1 VGVHDRGEADGQ
13 LWISMDFVDGLDAAR
28 LLVDRY
34 PAGMPVDEVVRI
46 VGAVASGL
54 DYAHKQGLLHR
65 DVKPANI
72 LLTHLDD
79 DGEQRILLTDF
90 GIARNLD
97 DISGLT
103 TTNLTV
109 RTRKNGGLR
118 AIGVVGRLRLCL
130 GAERSVGRSA
140 GCAGPAGGTGPS
152 DVAHRAGQLRGT
164 DVPSTSGRARPA
176 GITVQQSS
184 SNRLALGIGLSHK
197 PVIETGFG
205 LSFSHPIRHLR
216 EYLTVLTPLLAGR
229 AVQMSGQHYRVQQE
243 PSVPP
248 GVKPPPVLVA
258 ALAPQM
264 LRLAGE
270 LADGTALGAQPWT

>member
-1 VGVHDRGEADGQ
+1 
-13 LWISMDFVDGLDAAR
+13 M
-28 LLVDRY
+28 
-34 PAGMPVDEVVRI
+34 
-46 VGAVASGL
+46 
-54 DYAHKQGLLHR
+54 
-65 DVKPANI
+65 
-72 LLTHLDD
+72 
-79 DGEQRILLTDF
+79 
-90 GIARNLD
+90 
-97 DISGLT
+97 
-103 TTNLTV
+103 NLTV

-258 ALAPQM
+258 ALGPQM

-270 LADGTALGAQPWT
+270 LRTRKNGDLRAIGVVGRLRLCLGAERSVGRPPDALVLLGALGPVTSCIELGSYVVPTFPRHPAVLAQQASPFSSRARTGSRSASA

>member
-1 VGVHDRGEADGQ
+1 
-13 LWISMDFVDGLDAAR
+13 M
-28 LLVDRY
+28 
-34 PAGMPVDEVVRI
+34 
-46 VGAVASGL
+46 
-54 DYAHKQGLLHR
+54 
-65 DVKPANI
+65 
-72 LLTHLDD
+72 
-79 DGEQRILLTDF
+79 
-90 GIARNLD
+90 
-97 DISGLT
+97 
-103 TTNLTV
+103 NLTV

-184 SNRLALGIGLSHK
+184 SNRLAPGIGLSHK

-229 AVQMSGQHYRVQQE
+229 AVQMSGQHYRVQHQRATRCE
-243 PSVPP
+243 ASAAAGRRTGAADAAPRRRTGRRHSL
-248 GVKPPPVLVA
+248 GCAAMDLV
-258 ALAPQM
+258 
-264 LRLAGE
+264 
-270 LADGTALGAQPWT
+270 

>member
-1 VGVHDRGEADGQ
+1 MTLPQRRQGV
-13 LWISMDFVDGLDAAR
+13 L
-28 LLVDRY
+28 
-34 PAGMPVDEVVRI
+34 
-46 VGAVASGL
+46 
-54 DYAHKQGLLHR
+54 
-65 DVKPANI
+65 
-72 LLTHLDD
+72 
-79 DGEQRILLTDF
+79 
-90 GIARNLD
+90 
-97 DISGLT
+97 
-103 TTNLTV
+103 
-109 RTRKNGGLR
+109 
-118 AIGVVGRLRLCL
+118 
-130 GAERSVGRSA
+130 VGRS
-140 GCAGPAGGTGPS
+140 GGRPDSVPGGTGPS

-184 SNRLALGIGLSHK
+184 SNRRALGIGLSHK

-258 ALAPQM
+258 ALGPQM

>member
-1 VGVHDRGEADGQ
+1 MGVYDRGEADGQ

-130 GAERSVGRSA
+130 GDERSVGRSA

-205 LSFSHPIRHLR
+205 LSFSHRSAICASTSRC
-216 EYLTVLTPLLAGR
+216 
-229 AVQMSGQHYRVQQE
+229 
-243 PSVPP
+243 
-248 GVKPPPVLVA
+248 
-258 ALAPQM
+258 
-264 LRLAGE
+264 
-270 LADGTALGAQPWT
+270 

>member
-1 VGVHDRGEADGQ
+1 MASTQ
-13 LWISMDFVDGLDAAR
+13 LVCWWIATRRACPSTRWSGSSVR
-28 LLVDRY
+28 W
-34 PAGMPVDEVVRI
+34 PAGWTMHTSKDCSTATSSP
-46 VGAVASGL
+46 
-54 DYAHKQGLLHR
+54 
-65 DVKPANI
+65 PTF

-152 DVAHRAGQLRGT
+152 DVAHRAGQLRGPT
-164 DVPSTSGRARPA
+164 FPRHPA
-176 GITVQQSS
+176 ALAQQALIVQQSS

-229 AVQMSGQHYRVQQE
+229 AVQMSGPHYRVQQE
-243 PSVPP
+243 PSVPQASAGAGRRTGATDAAP
-248 GVKPPPVLVA
+248 RRRTGRRHRLGCAAMDLV
-258 ALAPQM
+258 
-264 LRLAGE
+264 
-270 LADGTALGAQPWT
+270 

>member
-1 VGVHDRGEADGQ
+1 MR
-13 LWISMDFVDGLDAAR
+13 WS
-28 LLVDRY
+28 
-34 PAGMPVDEVVRI
+34 
-46 VGAVASGL
+46 
-54 DYAHKQGLLHR
+54 
-65 DVKPANI
+65 
-72 LLTHLDD
+72 
-79 DGEQRILLTDF
+79 
-90 GIARNLD
+90 
-97 DISGLT
+97 
-103 TTNLTV
+103 
-109 RTRKNGGLR
+109 
-118 AIGVVGRLRLCL
+118 CW
-130 GAERSVGRSA
+130 
-140 GCAGPAGGTGPS
+140 GTGPS

-197 PVIETGFG
+197 PVIDTGFG

-258 ALAPQM
+258 ALGPQM

>member
-1 VGVHDRGEADGQ
+1 MRWSCWGHWAQRRRASS
-13 LWISMDFVDGLDAAR
+13 WAATWYRRSLDIR
-28 LLVDRY
+28 
-34 PAGMPVDEVVRI
+34 PC
-46 VGAVASGL
+46 S
-54 DYAHKQGLLHR
+54 
-65 DVKPANI
+65 
-72 LLTHLDD
+72 
-79 DGEQRILLTDF
+79 
-90 GIARNLD
+90 
-97 DISGLT
+97 
-103 TTNLTV
+103 
-109 RTRKNGGLR
+109 
-118 AIGVVGRLRLCL
+118 
-130 GAERSVGRSA
+130 
-140 GCAGPAGGTGPS
+140 
-152 DVAHRAGQLRGT
+152 
-164 DVPSTSGRARPA
+164 PA

-248 GVKPPPVLVA
+248 GVKPPPLLVA
-258 ALAPQM
+258 ALGPQM

>member
-1 VGVHDRGEADGQ
+1 
-13 LWISMDFVDGLDAAR
+13 
-28 LLVDRY
+28 
-34 PAGMPVDEVVRI
+34 
-46 VGAVASGL
+46 VA
-54 DYAHKQGLLHR
+54 Y
-65 DVKPANI
+65 
-72 LLTHLDD
+72 
-79 DGEQRILLTDF
+79 
-90 GIARNLD
+90 
-97 DISGLT
+97 
-103 TTNLTV
+103 
-109 RTRKNGGLR
+109 
-118 AIGVVGRLRLCL
+118 GRLGSSDGFDCVWAPSVPLVGPPDALVLL
-130 GAERSVGRSA
+130 GAL
-140 GCAGPAGGTGPS
+140 GPVTSRIELGS
-152 DVAHRAGQLRGT
+152 YV
-164 DVPSTSGRARPA
+164 VPTFPRHPA
-176 GITVQQSS
+176 VLAQQALTVQQSS

-248 GVKPPPVLVA
+248 GVKPPPPVLVA